1 MSWLSCKHKNHTLK
15 VNYLKK
21 ISPNLHPNSLYT
33 QKAYSALKDKCVG
46 LQNMERSDNAFM
58 VIKSGSNLQV

>member
-1 MSWLSCKHKNHTLK
+1 MSWLLCVHRNHTHK
-15 VNYLKK
+15 VISGNV
-21 ISPNLHPNSLYT
+21 SPNLHPNSLYT
-33 QKAYSALKDKCVG
+33 QKAYSALKDACVE